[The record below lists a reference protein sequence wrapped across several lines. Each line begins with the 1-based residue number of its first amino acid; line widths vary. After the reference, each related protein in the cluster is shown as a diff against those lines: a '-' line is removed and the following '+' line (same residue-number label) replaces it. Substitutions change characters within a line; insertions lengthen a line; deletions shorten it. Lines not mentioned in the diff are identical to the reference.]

1 MAWWQW
7 ILLGLALSALELAT
21 PGGFYLI
28 FFGVSAILVGLA
40 SLVGFLVPAWF
51 EWLAF
56 SVGSIV
62 MLLMFRRRLMQL
74 VQPGAG
80 DVDSLVGETALPL
93 ETIRPGAIGRAE
105 LRGTVWS
112 ARNTDSR
119 TLTRGQRC
127 TVAAVDRLM
136 ILIKAEGAH
145 S

>member
-62 MLLMFRRRLMQL
+62 MLLLFRRRLMQL
-74 VQPGAG
+74 IQPGAG
-80 DVDSLVGETALPL
+80 DVDSLIGETALPL

-105 LRGTVWS
+105 MRGTVWS
-112 ARNTDSR
+112 ARNVHDSE
-119 TLTRGQRC
+119 LARGQRAR
-127 TVAAVDRLM
+127 VQRVDGLTLYLVPER
-136 ILIKAEGAH
+136 
-145 S
+145 

>member
-56 SVGSIV
+56 SVGSIA
-62 MLLMFRRRLMQL
+62 MLLLFRRRLMQL
-74 VQPGAG
+74 IQPGAG
-80 DVDSLVGETALPL
+80 DVDSLIGETALPL

-105 LRGTVWS
+105 MRGTVWS
-112 ARNTDSR
+112 ARNVHDSE
-119 TLTRGQRC
+119 LARGQRAR
-127 TVAAVDRLM
+127 VQRVDGLTLYLVPER
-136 ILIKAEGAH
+136 
-145 S
+145 

>member
-28 FFGVSAILVGLA
+28 FFGISAILVGLA
-40 SLVGFLVPAWF
+40 SVAGFLVPAWF

-62 MLLMFRRRLMQL
+62 MLLLFRRRLMQM

-112 ARNTDSR
+112 ARNAHDGE
-119 TLTRGQRC
+119 LTRGQRAR
-127 TVAAVDRLM
+127 VQRVDGLTLYLVPER
-136 ILIKAEGAH
+136 
-145 S
+145 

>member
-74 VQPGAG
+74 IQPGAG
-80 DVDSLVGETALPL
+80 DVDSLIGETALLL

-105 LRGTVWS
+105 MRGTVWS
-112 ARNTDSR
+112 ARNAYDSE
-119 TLTRGQRC
+119 LARGQRAR
-127 TVAAVDRLM
+127 VQRVDGLTLYLVPER
-136 ILIKAEGAH
+136 
-145 S
+145 

>member
-28 FFGVSAILVGLA
+28 FFGISAILVGLA
-40 SLVGFLVPAWF
+40 SVAGFLVPAWF

-62 MLLMFRRRLMQL
+62 MLLLFRRRLMQL
-74 VQPGAG
+74 IQPGAG
-80 DVDSLVGETALPL
+80 DVDSLIGETALPL

-105 LRGTVWS
+105 MRGTVWS
-112 ARNTDSR
+112 ARNVHDSE
-119 TLTRGQRC
+119 LARGQRAR
-127 TVAAVDRLM
+127 VQRVDGLTLYLVPER
-136 ILIKAEGAH
+136 
-145 S
+145 